1 MILTKLLE
9 SPPTYSNFFKTF
21 IHPLGSRLIRK
32 LSSIRTTK
40 ERLALFAPLQKFVA
54 RGLADQRDELVELGM
69 YEKDDP
75 ENFLANPEEITERI
89 MRALVLNDFDFVS

>member
-1 MILTKLLE
+1 M
-9 SPPTYSNFFKTF
+9 
-21 IHPLGSRLIRK
+21 
-32 LSSIRTTK
+32 
-40 ERLALFAPLQKFVA
+40 ALFAPLQKFVA

-89 MRALVLNDFDFVS
+89 IRALVLNDFDFVS